1 MQRVGGVPMS
11 ELRTLANAVW
21 FLFGGLVAGLLWSV
35 AGVVCYAMVV
45 TIPFGV
51 ACFRIARFVFFPF
64 GKELVDARL
73 LGERP
78 WPGSTIANLLWF
90 ALCGWWLAISEIL
103 IALGLL
109 LSCVSI
115 FPIFLGAPV
124 WAWTHLRLA
133 GVVLWPL
140 GKRIVTV
147 EEAKVLRDLAARRRF
162 AHLAK

>member
-1 MQRVGGVPMS
+1 MS

-21 FLFGGLVAGLLWSV
+21 FLLGGWLAGLLWCV
-35 AGVVCYAMVV
+35 AGLVCYVMVV
-45 TIPFGV
+45 MIPFGV
-51 ACFRIARFVFFPF
+51 ACFRIARFVLFPF

-78 WPGSTIANLLWF
+78 WAGTGLVNLLWF
-90 ALCGWWLAISEIL
+90 VFCGWWLALGEVV
-103 IALGLL
+103 IAIGLL
-109 LSCVSI
+109 LSCVLI

-162 AHLAK
+162 AYLTK